1 MASAKDSNGKS
12 NTDTSALGD
21 MGEDG
26 SAADSKSGETD
37 IVDAQEIERP
47 PGKEDT
53 EEDED
58 REVQYSDI
66 ISPHFGAFVVVCFLI
81 GGEL

>member
-1 MASAKDSNGKS
+1 
-12 NTDTSALGD
+12 

-26 SAADSKSGETD
+26 NAADSKSGETE
-37 IVDAQEIERP
+37 IVEAQEIEKP
-47 PGKEDT
+47 AGKEET

-66 ISPHFGAFVVVCFLI
+66 ISPQFGAFVVVCFLI
-81 GGEL
+81 GGELQLSQCS